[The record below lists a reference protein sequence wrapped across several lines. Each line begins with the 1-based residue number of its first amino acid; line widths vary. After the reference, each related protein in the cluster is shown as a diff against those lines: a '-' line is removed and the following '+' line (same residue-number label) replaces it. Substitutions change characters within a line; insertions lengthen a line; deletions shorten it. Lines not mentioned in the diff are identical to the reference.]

1 MIDQIK
7 SLMQKHD
14 WFFDYSDDMRDWRKG
29 SAEKQEILSLMR
41 KIPMNQIP
49 ELMKLVPEELKTHWL
64 LALQSV
70 DVPPGH
76 IHKEYVRHPTKE
88 ESLAM
93 QELMKEL
100 APDGLFK
107 KEIKGEFVDNN
118 SHPPHEQDEAW

>member
-1 MIDQIK
+1 MSWEIDMIDQIK

-64 LALQSV
+64 LALQV
-70 DVPPGH
+70 IALP
-76 IHKEYVRHPTKE
+76 
-88 ESLAM
+88 
-93 QELMKEL
+93 
-100 APDGLFK
+100 
-107 KEIKGEFVDNN
+107 DNN
-118 SHPPHEQDEAW
+118 SHPHENL

>member
-49 ELMKLVPEELKTHWL
+49 ELMKLVPEPIQKKWYIEFQMV
-64 LALQSV
+64 A
-70 DVPPGH
+70 VP
-76 IHKEYVRHPTKE
+76 
-88 ESLAM
+88 
-93 QELMKEL
+93 
-100 APDGLFK
+100 
-107 KEIKGEFVDNN
+107 DNN